1 MSLLVCALPGNE
13 RYAARLRARLGA
25 RALRLET
32 RAFPDGESY
41 VRLVGECRGREIA
54 FVSTLND
61 PDPKFLGL
69 LFAARAA
76 RELGARRIGLVA
88 PYLAY
93 MRQDKRFRKGE
104 AVSSAYFAALV
115 SEAFDWLVTVD
126 PHLHRHHSLDGI
138 YTIPAEAA
146 ASAGVLS
153 AWIRARVRRPLVIGP
168 DAESAQWAG
177 VVAAGAHAPVV
188 VLEKRRRGDR
198 DVRIALPDVS
208 RWRDHTPVLVD
219 DIISSG
225 VTMARVAARLRAQRF
240 APPVCA
246 AVHAVFA
253 SGARERL
260 EAAGCRVVA
269 TTDTIAHASN
279 RMSTVALVAE
289 AVKRV
294 RARRT

>member
-13 RYAARLRARLGA
+13 RYSAKLRARLGA
-25 RALRLET
+25 RTLRLET

-41 VRLVGECRGREIA
+41 VRLAGECRGRDIA
-54 FVSTLND
+54 FVCTLND

-93 MRQDKRFRKGE
+93 MRQDKRFREGE
-104 AVSSAYFAALV
+104 AISSATFAALA

-126 PHLHRHHSLDGI
+126 PHLHRHASLGEI
-138 YTIPAEAA
+138 YSIPAEAA

-153 AWIRARVRRPLVIGP
+153 AWIRAHVRRPLIIGP
-168 DAESAQWAG
+168 DIESARWAG
-177 VVAAGAHAPVV
+177 AVADGARAPVV

-198 DVRIALPDVS
+198 DVRISLPDLS

-225 VTMARVAARLRAQRF
+225 VTMARAAARLRAQRF
-240 APPVCA
+240 AAPVCA

-260 EAAGCRVVA
+260 EAAGCRVIA
-269 TTDTIAHASN
+269 TTDTITDASN

-294 RARRT
+294 RARRK

>member
-13 RYAARLRARLGA
+13 RYAAGLRARLGA

-41 VRLVGECRGREIA
+41 VRLAGDCRGRDVA
-54 FVSTLND
+54 FVCTLND

-93 MRQDKRFRKGE
+93 MRQDKRFRRGE
-104 AVSSAYFAALV
+104 AISSAHFAALL
-115 SEAFDWLVTVD
+115 SKAFDWLVTVD
-126 PHLHRHHSLDGI
+126 PHLHRHAALGEI
-138 YTIPAEAA
+138 YAIPSRTVAA
-146 ASAGVLS
+146 APLLS

-168 DAESAQWAG
+168 DGESAQWAAA
-177 VVAAGAHAPVV
+177 VAAGADAPCV
-188 VLEKRRRGDR
+188 VLKKRRRGDR
-198 DVRIALPDVS
+198 DVRIEFPDLS
-208 RWRDHTPVLVD
+208 SWRDRTPVLVD

-225 VTMARVAARLRAQRF
+225 VTLAAAAARLRALRF
-240 APPVCA
+240 AAPVCA

-253 SGARERL
+253 PGARERL
-260 EAAGCRVVA
+260 RAAGYRTIA
-269 TTDTIAHASN
+269 TTDTIAHPTSAM
-279 RMSTVALVAE
+279 RTAPLVAE
-289 AVKRV
+289 AIGRLA
-294 RARRT
+294 ARRR